1 METLSVVNRMLGT
14 MGEAPLNSLEES
26 HALLSAMQGALDSAS
41 DTIQAD
47 GWWFNMEDLDLTP
60 NPTDQSVYL
69 PNDCLSVRTPKYNL
83 VKRGN
88 RIYNLTGGTYVFTES
103 KLSLEMNRLVPFED
117 LPEIAAAYIA
127 NQAILDFQADYDGD
141 TAKARQLSAKLAQ
154 SKVAAETAHIRNRRR
169 NLISQNSRLQQL
181 KSVTRDARR
190 TLISPGQ

>member
-1 METLSVVNRMLGT
+1 
-14 MGEAPLNSLEES
+14 
-26 HALLSAMQGALDSAS
+26 
-41 DTIQAD
+41 
-47 GWWFNMEDLDLTP
+47 
-60 NPTDQSVYL
+60 
-69 PNDCLSVRTPKYNL
+69 
-83 VKRGN
+83 
-88 RIYNLTGGTYVFTES
+88 
-103 KLSLEMNRLVPFED
+103 